1 MLKKIII
8 VTSGGNSRDIVI
20 DLLYQGFSVE
30 GYIDKNFSNEFKDLK
45 YLGDDS
51 FKFENHKNS
60 NFIITLGSAG
70 DLKLRNKLYELY
82 KMKLI
87 NFIHSTSYVSNYVS
101 MARNS
106 NIIVMMNSV
115 IKANSFIGKNVFINS
130 NSSIGHHVSIGDN
143 SVISLGVMIGGNTK
157 IGKNC
162 FIGMGALIF
171 ENLSIKDNTV
181 VRAGQ
186 IVNKNII

>member
-1 MLKKIII
+1 MLKKVII
-8 VTSGGNSRDIVI
+8 VSTGGNSRDIAI
-20 DLLYQGFSVE
+20 DLNNQGYTVE
-30 GYIDKNFSNEFKDLK
+30 GYIDKYFNEEFNDLK

-51 FKFENHKNS
+51 LVTDQHNNS

-70 DLKLRNKLYELY
+70 DLKLRMKLYELY

-87 NFIHSTSYVSNYVS
+87 NFIHSSSYVSNYAYMS
-101 MARNS
+101 INS

-115 IKANSFIGKNVFINS
+115 IKAYSNIGKNVFINS

-171 ENLSIKDNTV
+171 ENIKVEDNTV
-181 VRAGQ
+181 IRAGQ
-186 IVNKNII
+186 IVSKNIG